1 MVADA
6 LALLAFMLG
15 FTFGLA
21 TSRFD
26 VRRGLVIDEAN
37 AIGTTSSRGGAA
49 SRAPSDGGQNDD
61 LARNGPTTPT
71 RAARLADASVDPTD
85 AREATSWSIQFRD
98 GVPDVVDKSW
108 RQFLPSGG

>member
-21 TSRFD
+21 ASRFD

-37 AIGTTSSRGGAA
+37 VIGTTSSRGGLLPEPP
-49 SRAPSDGGQNDD
+49 RTEVRTMI
-61 LARNGPTTPT
+61 LR
-71 RAARLADASVDPTD
+71 ASVRRHRRIFG
-85 AREATSWSIQFRD
+85 RERRTRPPATR
-98 GVPDVVDKSW
+98 VERP
-108 RQFLPSGG
+108 PA

>member
-21 TSRFD
+21 ASRFE

-37 AIGTTSSRGGAA
+37 AIGTTSSRGGCF
-49 SRAPSDGGQNDD
+49 PSPLG
-61 LARNGPTTPT
+61 R
-71 RAARLADASVDPTD
+71 RSER
-85 AREATSWSIQFRD
+85 
-98 GVPDVVDKSW
+98 
-108 RQFLPSGG
+108 